1 MLAPCRVAIAGAQ
14 IMYKDRALAA
24 EPVNA
29 QVGQRGVS
37 YFTVRGR
44 SKITTLTILK
54 ALARNVPGKAA
65 TES

>member
-1 MLAPCRVAIAGAQ
+1 
-14 IMYKDRALAA
+14 MYKDRALAA